1 MKYTAKE
8 YHIWK
13 HKATQKAIGRVVEIA
28 ENDNIN
34 NYEEIELPDSF
45 KRLVDAIRM
54 WKAKKANA

>member
-1 MKYTAKE
+1 MTYTAKE

-13 HKATQKAIGRVVEIA
+13 HKASNKAIGRVLEI
-28 ENDNIN
+28 NDADSIS
-34 NYEEIELPDSF
+34 NYEEVELPDSF